1 MAVQINPAG
10 PFWPLGNIVVP
21 TPGSSVC
28 VMSLVDANNNSAP
41 ETVSGGGGP
50 GAAAQTGFA
59 TTPVFHTLRVQ
70 GLKAGANNNGLV
82 NNSGNIYICYGTA
95 NTNNR
100 NDYGC
105 VIQQVGA
112 GVAVEIRL
120 LEVDRDSGSPYR
132 FRIDADTANDAAQC
146 TLII

>member
-1 MAVQINPAG
+1 MAVQINLAG

-21 TPGSSVC
+21 TPGNSVC

-41 ETVSGGGGP
+41 ETISGGGGP

-59 TTPVFHTLRVQ
+59 TTPVFHAIRIQ

-82 NNSGNIYICYGTA
+82 NNSGNIYVCIGTA

-105 VIQQVGA
+105 VMAVIAAGA
-112 GVAVEIRL
+112 SETIRL
-120 LEVDRDSGSPYR
+120 LEVDRDTGSPYKI
-132 FRIDADTANDAAQC
+132 RIDADTANDAGQC

>member
-10 PFWPLGNIVVP
+10 PFWPLGNIVVG

-50 GAAAQTGFA
+50 GAAGQVGFA
-59 TTPVFHTLRVQ
+59 TTPTFHAIRIQ

-82 NNSGNIYICYGTA
+82 NNSGNIYVCIGTA

-105 VIQQVGA
+105 VVQMIA
-112 GVAVEIRL
+112 PGVTQDIRL
-120 LEVDRDSGSPYR
+120 LEVDRDTASPYR
-132 FRIDADTANDAAQC
+132 VRIDADTANDGAQC